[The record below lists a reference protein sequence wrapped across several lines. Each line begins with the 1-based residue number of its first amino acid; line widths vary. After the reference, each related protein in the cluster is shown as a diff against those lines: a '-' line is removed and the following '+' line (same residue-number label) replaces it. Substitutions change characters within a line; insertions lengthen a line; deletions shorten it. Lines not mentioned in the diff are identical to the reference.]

1 MRIIKTLTVV
11 CSYRAD
17 LGAVNPAPSSYSKP
31 FLAALWGIAGRLVLP
46 GCCCLPTHFIP
57 QSSSVIMMW
66 AQTWVLTT
74 CMVRLSRHLATLLG
88 LTVTGR
94 GPNTYPETFLSH
106 ALLQMMPPVQFISP
120 SSLSTDPS
128 TSIFSQMS
136 RRSQQSDQAV
146 AKLNRGVNSQH
157 CWVKSELIFSRSFIR
172 HDHRVQFCLETFCIG
187 R

>member
-1 MRIIKTLTVV
+1 M
-11 CSYRAD
+11 CSWYQAD

-94 GPNTYPETFLSH
+94 GPKHIPRDLFVSRYSPNKNPRSFKWC
-106 ALLQMMPPVQFISP
+106 PPVQFISH

-128 TSIFSQMS
+128 SHMHLFSDVTLVALTFTAKWSKGS
-136 RRSQQSDQAV
+136 R
-146 AKLNRGVNSQH
+146 
-157 CWVKSELIFSRSFIR
+157 
-172 HDHRVQFCLETFCIG
+172 
-187 R
+187 

>member
-1 MRIIKTLTVV
+1 M
-11 CSYRAD
+11 CSYRYQAD

-106 ALLQMMPPVQFISP
+106 ALLQIRIHAP
-120 SSLSTDPS
+120 SDDAPLCSSFLTAVSAQILAG

-136 RRSQQSDQAV
+136 LV
-146 AKLNRGVNSQH
+146 ALTFTAKWSKG
-157 CWVKSELIFSRSFIR
+157 SR
-172 HDHRVQFCLETFCIG
+172 
-187 R
+187 